1 MRRMLAIVLCF
12 ALTAGAPAAAAEAEI
27 VEVEAAG
34 IGTDADA
41 AVKNALRNAV
51 QQAVGVMVDSDTII
65 ENDEVIADKILSHS
79 AAYVQKHELIGP
91 PEAKE
96 GIVALKI
103 KAQVKRTQ
111 LASGLA
117 AEKIAVLTVS
127 GENLGGEAMT
137 KSESH
142 KTGLEMLKE
151 IARDM
156 TDGCV
161 AFAVDGAPRMDEK
174 GEKVVVPIRFT
185 LDEAKAKSMV
195 DRLSDFLQGSALQAH
210 KKERI
215 KTSRTKGGWLKFPTQ
230 KFSGLYYFAHKE
242 VAKAGV
248 SLVTRINDDG
258 TLTLWQDFSLTP
270 EMTKAFR
277 QLHNDRSL
285 MRIELLGADGEA
297 IDSKDFEY
305 VRPYHINLNGSNE
318 GWIHVMPFLASESEG
333 FHARPG
339 VAGAVRYHSFDLFA
353 DEIADIKDIRVSLVK
368 QK

>member
-1 MRRMLAIVLCF
+1 MRHMLAIVLCF
-12 ALTAGAPAAAAEAEI
+12 ALTAGIPAAAEAEI

-51 QQAVGVMVDSDTII
+51 QQVVGVMVDSDTII

-79 AAYVQKHELIGP
+79 AAYVQKHELVGE

-117 AEKIAVLTVS
+117 AEKITVLTMS
-127 GENLGGEAMT
+127 GENLGGEAIT

-142 KTGLEMLKE
+142 KTGLEMLRE
-151 IARDM
+151 IVKDM

-161 AFAVDGAPRMDEK
+161 AFAVDGEPRMDDK
-174 GEKVVVPIRFT
+174 GEKVVVPVRFT

-195 DRLSDFLQGSALQAH
+195 DRLSDFLQASSLKTH
-210 KKERI
+210 KKERL
-215 KTSRTKGGWLKFPTQ
+215 KTSRLKDGRLKFPTQ
-230 KFSGLYYFAHKE
+230 KFSGLYNFAHRE

-248 SLVTRINDDG
+248 SVVTRINDDS

-270 EMTKAFR
+270 EMTRVFR
-277 QLHNDRSL
+277 QLHNNRSL
-285 MRIELLGADGEA
+285 MRIELLDADGEV
-297 IDSKDFEY
+297 IDHKDFEY
-305 VRPYHINLNGSNE
+305 SRPYYINLNGSNE
-318 GWIHVMPFLASESEG
+318 GWIYVMPFLASQSEG
-333 FHARPG
+333 FHANPG
-339 VAGAVRYHSFDLFA
+339 VTSAVRYHSFNLFA

-368 QK
+368 QE